1 MYCRNCGNEMHDEA
15 VVCVKCGVPAGKG
28 KGFCRNCGEAVGEEA
43 IVCLRCGSPIEPA
56 VQEVPV
62 GEAKSKI
69 AAGLLGIFLGA
80 LGIHN
85 FYLGFTGKAVAQLLM
100 TVLSCGFLSF
110 ASGVWGLV
118 EGIMYLTG
126 SLNKDAKGQKLGE

>member
-1 MYCRNCGNEMHDEA
+1 MWSSC
-15 VVCVKCGVPAGKG
+15 GKG